1 MNKNKKFKKVLSIF
15 LILSV
20 LLLSI
25 KDNTNF
31 SPKSS
36 QLKSFTPKIQSIVPW
51 TYLNYGVGTLIWD
64 LDPHQA
70 WDSGS
75 LRIIGQVCEG
85 LFSYNLTD
93 PEMSIIPILAENMG
107 SWSPDGKRFTVPLKQ
122 GVTFHDGSAFTADD
136 VKWSFDRL
144 NNLISLEKVQISNL
158 YKPLENQFPG
168 TPLVIN
174 ETIIDNQY
182 QITFKLNYPYMA
194 FIPLLCFSGSNILP
208 SDAAYPYNDLLNT
221 TTDILIGTGPYQYIQ
236 NTDDQVILRAYG
248 NYHQGWPRAAVEEL
262 RFIKYDDS
270 ELKNQALLNG
280 DVQLIDYVDTNYLE
294 QYQENPNLKVTEPY
308 LTSTKFTMGMN
319 NNEINQSMRQAISF
333 AFDYDK
339 MLNEILSDIGQIGIK
354 LTSPVPEGILYHNP
368 NLNYPT
374 YDVPKARQ
382 ILVDNGVVPS
392 DVNIYDDIWWH
403 NKAIND
409 PIATYNYTWN
419 EGNLFREKIGMMTAE
434 NLREIGID
442 VKLYAI
448 SWGEF
453 LTKLISHPEQL
464 QLFIIGWTPDYNDPS
479 NMINPLMSNTSSVN
493 FAQVNDPY
501 LQSLMADGLSETNAT
516 ARRNIYY
523 EMQRYITEELMPDI
537 LLFKP
542 VRIYAFSVLIEKLS
556 FNIMDYFRAYDIVLS
571 DSDGD
576 GLKDIEETEIYSTDA
591 FNPDSDEDGLSD
603 GDEILIYGTD
613 AFNPDSDGDGLS
625 DGDEIL
631 IYGTDVFNPDS
642 DEDGLS
648 DGDEILIYGTNA
660 LSIDSDGDNLSD
672 DDEILIYGTNALSN
686 DSDGDNLSDD
696 DEILIYGTNAL
707 NWDSDGDD
715 LSDGN
720 EILIYGTNALSND
733 SDSDGL
739 SDKFEITI
747 LHTDPL
753 EIDSD
758 FDGLSDSFE
767 LLIGCNPLN
776 NDTDFDGLTDGEE
789 VNIYYT
795 SPVLVDTD
803 NDNLLDGFEIDF
815 GTDPFLFDT
824 DNDGYGDG
832 IEVLSGSNP
841 VDANDYPDSQNEDDT
856 TTNDTSTD
864 NTASD
869 DTSTGDTA
877 SDDSQSSPFD
887 NIPGYSQGILIG
899 ISLFAI
905 ILIYIKKKR

>member
-1 MNKNKKFKKVLSIF
+1 MNKPKNIKKSLIIF
-15 LILSV
+15 LILTV
-20 LLLSI
+20 LFFSI
-25 KDNTNF
+25 SENSNF
-31 SPKSS
+31 STTPLV
-36 QLKSFTPKIQSIVPW
+36 LKSFQPKTQNITNG
-51 TYLNYGVGTLIWD
+51 TYLNYGVGNLIWD

-85 LFSYNLTD
+85 LFGYNLTD

-107 SWSPDGKRFTVPLKQ
+107 SWSPDGKQFTVPLKQ

-144 NNLISLEKVQISNL
+144 NNLISLEKVQISKL

-174 ETIIDNQY
+174 ETIIDNQF
-182 QITFKLNYPYMA
+182 QVTFKLNYP
-194 FIPLLCFSGSNILP
+194 FIPLISLLCFSGSNILP
-208 SDAAYPYNDLLNT
+208 SDAGYPYNDLLDA
-221 TTDILIGTGPYQYIQ
+221 TTDILIGTGPYQDIQ
-236 NTDDQVILRAYG
+236 NSDEQVILRAYAD
-248 NYHQGWPRAAVEEL
+248 YHQGWPRASVEEL
-262 RFIKYDDS
+262 RFIKYDDP

-280 DVQLIDYVDTNYLE
+280 DIQLIDNADANYLD
-294 QYQENPNLKVTEPY
+294 QFQENPNITVTEPY
-308 LTSTKFTMGMN
+308 STSTTMYLGMN

-339 MLNEILSDIGQIGIK
+339 MINEILPNSGITGFR
-354 LTSPVPEGILYHNP
+354 LNSPVSEGILYHNP
-368 NLNYPT
+368 NIDYPT
-374 YDVPKARQ
+374 RDIIKARQ

-392 DVNIYDDIWWH
+392 DVNIYDDFWWC
-403 NKAIND
+403 NKTIND

-419 EGNLFREKIGMMTAE
+419 DGNLYREKIGMMIAE

-442 VKLYAI
+442 VKLYPI

-453 LTKLISHPEQL
+453 LTKLFYNPEQVE
-464 QLFIIGWTPDYNDPS
+464 LFVMGWSPDYNDPS

-501 LQSLMADGLSETNAT
+501 LQSLIEDGLSETNIT

-523 EMQRYITEELMPDI
+523 ESQRYIVEELMPY
-537 LLFKP
+537 LMLFNIG
-542 VRIYAFSVLIEKLS
+542 RSYAFSVSIKKIS
-556 FNIMDYFRAYDIVLS
+556 YNIMDYFRAYDIVLS

-576 GLKDIEETEIYSTDA
+576 GLKDIEEIEIYSTDAFNPDSDEDGLSDGDEILIYGTDA

-631 IYGTDVFNPDS
+631 IYRTDAFNP
-642 DEDGLS
+642 
-648 DGDEILIYGTNA
+648 
-660 LSIDSDGDNLSD
+660 DSDGDNLSD

-707 NWDSDGDD
+707 NWDSDGDG
-715 LSDGN
+715 LSDGD

-767 LLIGCNPLN
+767 LSIGCNPLN

-789 VNIYYT
+789 VNIYHT

-815 GTDPFLFDT
+815 GTDPLLFDT

-856 TTNDTSTD
+856 TTDDTSTD
-864 NTASD
+864 DTSTD
-869 DTSTGDTA
+869 DTSTDDT
-877 SDDSQSSPFD
+877 STDDTD
-887 NIPGYSQGILIG
+887 TNNIPGYSQGFLIG
-899 ISLFAI
+899 ISFLVM
-905 ILIYIKKKR
+905 ILIYFKKQR